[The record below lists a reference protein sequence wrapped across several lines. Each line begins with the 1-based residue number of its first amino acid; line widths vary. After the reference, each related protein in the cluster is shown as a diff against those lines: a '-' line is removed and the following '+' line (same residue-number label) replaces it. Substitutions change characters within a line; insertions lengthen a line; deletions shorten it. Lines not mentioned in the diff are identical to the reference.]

1 MKRVAFFAD
10 AEQFQKLKALSV
22 ATRVKM
28 ADYIREGINMV
39 LAKYSKEPKTRK
51 GGRHGKPL

>member
-10 AEQFQKLKALSV
+10 DQQFQKLKVLSA

-39 LAKYSKEPKTRK
+39 LQKYRRELKRGRKK
-51 GGRHGKPL
+51 GGAL